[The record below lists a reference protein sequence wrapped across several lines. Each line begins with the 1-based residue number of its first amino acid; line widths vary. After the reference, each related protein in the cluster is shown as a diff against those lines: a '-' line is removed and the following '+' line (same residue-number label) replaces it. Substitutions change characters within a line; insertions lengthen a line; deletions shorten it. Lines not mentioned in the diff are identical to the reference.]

1 MTWVVI
7 VAVGLGSFLLRLGP
21 LLVLQRV
28 SLPARGDRAIR
39 HAGTAAIAALIV
51 VATKHGATGGGA
63 LPTVVAVAVAG
74 VLAARGASMLR
85 LLAVGGGIY
94 ACIVVV
100 MSMLAP

>member
-7 VAVGLGSFLLRLGP
+7 IAVGLGSFVLRLSP

-28 SLPARGDRAIR
+28 SLTDRGDRAIR
-39 HAGTAAIAALIV
+39 HAGTAAITALIV
-51 VATKHGATGGGA
+51 VSTKHGATGSVA
-63 LPTVVAVAVAG
+63 VPTVLAVAVAV

-94 ACIVVV
+94 ACAVTV
-100 MSMLAP
+100 MSALAR